1 MKRRLFLTVL
11 CSCVFVGMWTLS
23 AESESLSAPNNE
35 NYILDSQSA
44 RSLMSEAEQLY
55 RAGEFFEAR
64 SAYQKILSSPDVGQ
78 IPRDEVRQRL
88 EELNMTIIFSRI
100 PTAES
105 TLYTIQPGDSLYK
118 IAKKHGTTIELL
130 QKANGIT
137 GSKIYPGDTLKIFG
151 GTFSIFVDKS
161 ENILELRLN
170 EAVLKTYRVATGA
183 DNSSPVGTFVIK
195 NKLVDPTWY
204 NEGAVVPPDSPDNIL
219 GTRWLGFD
227 LRGFGIHGTTIP
239 ESIGT
244 QSTAGCVRMLNDEV
258 EELYALVPVGTKVTI
273 VD

>member
-1 MKRRLFLTVL
+1 MKRRLLLTVL
-11 CSCVFVGMWTLS
+11 CSCTFVSAWVLSVS
-23 AESESLSAPNNE
+23 AESLAAPNNE
-35 NYILDSQSA
+35 NYILDSTSA
-44 RSLMSEAEQLY
+44 HALMNEAQQYY
-55 RAGEFFEAR
+55 RAGELFKAR

-78 IPRDEVRQRL
+78 IPRDEARQKL

-105 TLYTIQPGDSLYK
+105 TMYTVKPGDSLYK
-118 IAKKHGTTIELL
+118 IAKKHDTTIELI

-137 GSKIYPGDTLKIFG
+137 GSKIYPGDRLKIFG
-151 GTFSIFVDKS
+151 GTFSVFVDKS

-170 EAVLKTYRVATGA
+170 DTVLKTYRVATGR

-258 EELYALVPVGTKVTI
+258 EELYALVPVGTKVTM